1 VRERDIERALV
12 ASVEAA
18 GGLAWK
24 LVSPGRRGVP
34 DRLCLFPGGRV
45 LFVETKAP
53 GKALSIAQERMA
65 ETLRALE
72 FVVEVIDD
80 LAAAQAVS
88 APRS

>member
-1 VRERDIERALV
+1 MRERDIERALV

-18 GGLAWK
+18 GGLALK

-34 DRLCLFPGGRV
+34 DRLCLFPRGRV

-53 GKALSIAQERMA
+53 GKTLSVAQQRMA
-65 ETLRALE
+65 EQLRALG
-72 FVVEVIDD
+72 FRVEVIDD

-88 APRS
+88 ASRS